1 MKYIK
6 YSMFILLACFGLS
19 TIGTNALQLYINS
32 IKLPALRG
40 TYTTK
45 EMNRPDSSTGQQY
58 VVKQEC
64 TDNWSGDDRAAAA
77 RLNRTD
83 GVDWSSSYETLPTDS
98 KVYYG
103 TSSAVAGTY
112 SVTLKATTRTAS
124 AATFIGYWH
133 YG

>member
-6 YSMFILLACFGLS
+6 YSIFTLLVCFGLS
-19 TIGTNALQLYINS
+19 TIGTNAAQLYINS
-32 IKLPALRG
+32 IKLPSLSR

-45 EMNRPDSSTGQQY
+45 EMTRSTNTGQQY

-64 TDNWSGDDRAAAA
+64 TDNWSGDDRAVSAK
-77 RLNRTD
+77 LNRTD
-83 GVDWSSSYETLPTDS
+83 GVNWSSSYEPLPTDS

-103 TSSAVAGTY
+103 TTSAVAGKYT
-112 SVTLKATTRTAS
+112 VTLKATKSTAS